1 MRREFRLRRGA
12 DFERVRANRRS
23 WAHPLLVCSL
33 APAPD
38 PGSTR
43 VGFIVGRRIGNA
55 VTRNRVKRRMR
66 EAVRSLYPRLRS
78 GHDLVL
84 IARPPAAFASVS
96 DLEAA
101 IMTLA
106 QRAGLV
112 TRAQGA
118 AVGENAGEAAHGQA
132 AQ

>member
-1 MRREFRLRRGA
+1 M
-12 DFERVRANRRS
+12 
-23 WAHPLLVCSL
+23 LVCSL
-33 APAPD
+33 APAPE
-38 PGSTR
+38 PGATR

-78 GHDLVL
+78 GHDLVF

-96 DLEAA
+96 DLAAA
-101 IMTLA
+101 ITSLT

-112 TRAQGA
+112 VGAEGA
-118 AVGENAGEAAHGQA
+118 ARSGQPGKGVDGQA